1 MSRRVAWVGSTVV
14 VVTIAVIAVV
24 LVWLALDESAPRIS
38 GELAVQ
44 YASLHARGWGL
55 AEGEELIGLVR
66 MTYAEAKTAVG
77 SNPVARTGECGSS
90 YCDNDVWVVTFGGT
104 VTTYSP
110 PMPDGT
116 VHEFTEDNM
125 FVLVDSNS
133 GSIYSWGGL
142 RQDSSDWAALGIQR

>member
-1 MSRRVAWVGSTVV
+1 MSKRVAWVGSTVV
-14 VVTIAVIAVV
+14 VVAIAVTAVV
-24 LVWLALDESAPRIS
+24 LVWLALDETAPRIS
-38 GELAVQ
+38 GELAVE
-44 YASLHARGWGL
+44 YASLHARGRGL

-66 MTYAEAKTAVG
+66 MTYAEASVAVG
-77 SNPVARTGECGSS
+77 GHPIEGALS
-90 YCDNDVWVVTFGGT
+90 YGGNDVWVVTFGGT

-110 PMPDGT
+110 PMADGT
-116 VHEFTEDNM
+116 VHESTEDNM